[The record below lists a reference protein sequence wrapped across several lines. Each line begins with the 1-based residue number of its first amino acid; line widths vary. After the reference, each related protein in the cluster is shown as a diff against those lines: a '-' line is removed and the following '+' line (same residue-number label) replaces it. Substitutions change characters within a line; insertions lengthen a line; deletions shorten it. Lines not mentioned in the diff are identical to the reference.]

1 MLVDV
6 YRSAQF
12 MRPRGLGETAA
23 AAPPGFVEGVTA
35 WQSPGTAFTSLTS
48 PAGKSAAYLAG
59 LALPV
64 LGALFMAK
72 SLMGGR
78 RR

>member
-1 MLVDV
+1 MLVPT
-6 YRSAQF
+6 YQSPQF
-12 MRPRGLGETAA
+12 MRPRGLGDTAA
-23 AAPPGFVEGVTA
+23 TVPGFVEGVTA

>member
-1 MLVDV
+1 MLIPT
-6 YRSAQF
+6 YQSPQF
-12 MRPRGLGETAA
+12 MRPRGLGDTAP
-23 AAPPGFVEGVTA
+23 PPGFVEGVTA
-35 WQSPGTAFTSLTS
+35 WQSPGTAFASLTS